1 MALTRAKEQ
10 LIITAGVNGY
20 KSAAKKRAGMQGIT
34 GVRSAGCYLDWLLM
48 DPEGYDLDVRV
59 YRPSDLPGDMQKS
72 AKKQALDEWI
82 DKLVLTPEAKAR
94 YDGIFDFVYPYQ
106 ADTTLHNKVSI
117 SELKRLGQHE
127 DDEQT
132 YVPEYAAGDVETA
145 ETVKAEMALTIGE
158 TGGHSETICGEDAA
172 VSDVISD
179 KQIADLTG
187 KSRYTGAQR
196 GSVYHRVFEKLDFS
210 RATDAASM
218 KVYLDE
224 LLPDTE
230 ERRMVK
236 SRDILCWAESD
247 IGREAADADAQG
259 RFFREREFIMGL
271 PARELGIADS
281 DEPVLIQGIID
292 AYIEDDDAI
301 TLIDYKTDR
310 VKTGE
315 ELKER
320 YSIQLKYY
328 ATALEKMK
336 HKPVKRQLIW
346 SVQLGEAVEL

>member
-1 MALTRAKEQ
+1 M
-10 LIITAGVNGY
+10 
-20 KSAAKKRAGMQGIT
+20 
-34 GVRSAGCYLDWLLM
+34 
-48 DPEGYDLDVRV
+48 
-59 YRPSDLPGDMQKS
+59 
-72 AKKQALDEWI
+72 
-82 DKLVLTPEAKAR
+82 
-94 YDGIFDFVYPYQ
+94 
-106 ADTTLHNKVSI
+106 
-117 SELKRLGQHE
+117 
-127 DDEQT
+127 
-132 YVPEYAAGDVETA
+132 
-145 ETVKAEMALTIGE
+145 
-158 TGGHSETICGEDAA
+158 
-172 VSDVISD
+172 
-179 KQIADLTG
+179 
-187 KSRYTGAQR
+187 
-196 GSVYHRVFEKLDFS
+196 
-210 RATDAASM
+210 ASM
-218 KVYLDE
+218 KAYLDE

-230 ERRMVK
+230 ERRMVR